1 MRSRT
6 PLAGNWFTRTRYLLT
21 VLEYPPKFR
30 IGSIDFNAASFDKAI
45 RCILTNATGGH
56 DVGTSFHFANA
67 YNIALAENDVKYQ
80 EVMNQGDY
88 VFADGTPVVWAGR
101 TMFPNQTWERVYGPD
116 VMASV
121 LGAPDSD
128 SVRHYFL
135 GSTPATMDKLL
146 LKVRRKFPEARLV
159 GYDCPPFRSPTE
171 SELRMRDEKITESG
185 ATVVWVGLGT
195 PKQDLEIQRLAQNLP
210 VAAMAVGAAF
220 DFLAE
225 TVPQAPR
232 WMHKSGLEWSYRLAR
247 EPQRLAKRYLWGNP
261 QFLKSVVKHRP

>member
-1 MRSRT
+1 M
-6 PLAGNWFTRTRYLLT
+6 
-21 VLEYPPKFR
+21 LEYPPKFR
-30 IGSIDFNAASFDKAI
+30 IGSIDFNAASFDEAI
-45 RCILTNATGGH
+45 KCILAKAAVRDGG
-56 DVGTSFHFANA
+56 GTSFHFANA

-80 EVMNQGDY
+80 EVMNQGDC

-101 TMFPNQTWERVYGPD
+101 AMFPNQTWERVYGPD

-128 SVRHYFL
+128 SVSHYFL
-135 GSTPATMDKLL
+135 GSTSHTMNRLQFQL
-146 LKVRRKFPEARLV
+146 SRKFPQARIV
-159 GYDCPPFRSPTE
+159 GYDCPPFRNPTE
-171 SELRMRDEKITESG
+171 SELRMRDERIRESG

-195 PKQDLEIQRLAQNLP
+195 PKQDLEVQRLAENLP

-220 DFLAE
+220 DFLAG

-247 EPQRLAKRYLWGNP
+247 EPQRLAKRYFWGNP